1 MSRNATMLVPLLAA
15 LIAVLIADTTH
26 EYVVVGVFV
35 ALSGVVWVVWRVL
48 DGVAMRRQRRSLDP

>member
-1 MSRNATMLVPLLAA
+1 MLVPLLAA